1 MTQETITI
9 EAPSGLHA
17 RPVTELVRLVK
28 SFAGTKVPLSTA
40 SREVRANSMLSILSL
55 GLKKGTEVTVSAD
68 GPQETEAVRAIVE
81 SIRSVTE

>member
-28 SFAGTKVPLSTA
+28 SFAGTKVTLSTA

-55 GLKKGTEVTVSAD
+55 GLKKEPKSQFRQMVHRRRKQSGQLSN
-68 GPQETEAVRAIVE
+68 
-81 SIRSVTE
+81 RSVQ

>member
-1 MTQETITI
+1 MTTESITI

-28 SFAGTKVPLSTA
+28 SFAGTKVTLATA
-40 SREVRANSMLSILSL
+40 AREVRADSMLSILSL
-55 GLKKGTEVTVSAD
+55 GLKKGTEVKVSAD
-68 GPQETEAVRAIVE
+68 GPQEEEAVKAIIE